1 MILMFIACFAPKQ
14 IGIIDVIDSGLCVA
28 EFNGHFH
35 VYDESVCKG
44 KVEGD
49 KIKVK

>member
-1 MILMFIACFAPKQ
+1 MMLLLLACFNAKH
-14 IGIIDVIDSGLCVA
+14 IGIIDVIDNGLCVA
-28 EFNGHFH
+28 EFNSHFH